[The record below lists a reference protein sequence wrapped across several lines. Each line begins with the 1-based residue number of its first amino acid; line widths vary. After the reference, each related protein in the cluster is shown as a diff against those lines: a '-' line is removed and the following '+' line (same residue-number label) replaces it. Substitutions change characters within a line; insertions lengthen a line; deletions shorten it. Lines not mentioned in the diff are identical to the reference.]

1 MHKSHLCS
9 LLFVLCSL
17 FSNAQTDSI
26 FAIKFAEQ
34 QLTDSTAQ
42 QRFDFHYYEGERL
55 KHHSEY
61 KKAMREFQKCLE
73 IDSTNAAAWFEL
85 SKMQQFSTQ
94 YTNSYESLR
103 KAVKFDP
110 KNAYYQ
116 EVLAAYYIQNKEIN
130 SAISIYENLA
140 KKNKGKV
147 SYLYALLNLYSKKEQ
162 NSKMLET
169 INKIEVLTGIS
180 EAVTMSKVEIFY
192 KTKKHKK
199 AIAEIKKLCAKYPA
213 ETRYESVL
221 GEYYMTIGDTV
232 RGLQTFQN
240 VLKKRK
246 NDGYALI
253 KLFEYYQ
260 QKGETAKAEDC
271 FNRAL
276 QDKSVDISEKL
287 ELFTPYITKLLS
299 ENNTKQADALF
310 AELLKNYENE
320 SDVYALYAAYLIDL
334 KEFAK
339 AEENLLTA
347 ISLYPENEQ
356 NWLDLAAI
364 YAHNDST
371 EKLFKHADEAEKIF
385 SENTIWAYYKVV
397 TLLQMKKGDDAIVL
411 IDNYLQKFSAD
422 EEKPFQAL
430 LFSFKADELMQ
441 QKKHKEA
448 FDAYEKSLQLDPNNI
463 GVMNNYAYFLAECGL
478 ELRKAENMSVKTIKL
493 EPQNATYLDT
503 YAWILFKQNDFR
515 TAKFYIERALLYDK
529 NSEEI
534 IEHYGDILFAS
545 GDTENA
551 VIQWIKSQEMGNKSE
566 ILQKKIDEKKYFP
579 SEDRCE

>member
-1 MHKSHLCS
+1 MKYKLIV
-9 LLFVLCSL
+9 LILFAVNFVIS
-17 FSNAQTDSI
+17 AQTDSI
-26 FAIKFAEQ
+26 FAKKIAEQ

-55 KHHSEY
+55 KNHSNFLE
-61 KKAMREFQKCLE
+61 AVREFQKCLE

-85 SKMQQFSTQ
+85 SKMQQKSNQF
-94 YTNSYESLR
+94 TNSYESLH

-116 EVLAAYYIQNKEIN
+116 EVLAAYYVKNKDIN
-130 SAISIYENLA
+130 AAISIYENLA

-162 NSKMLET
+162 TGKMLET

-180 EAVTMSKVEIFY
+180 EPITMSKVEIFY

-221 GEYYMTIGDTV
+221 GGYYMTIGDTI
-232 RGLQTFQN
+232 RGLQTFEN
-240 VLKKRK
+240 ILKKRK

-253 KLFEYYQ
+253 NLFEYYQ
-260 QKGETAKAEDC
+260 QKGDTAKAEDC

-287 ELFTPYITKLLS
+287 EQFTPYITKLLQDK
-299 ENNTKQADALF
+299 NTKQADALF

-334 KEFAK
+334 EEFEK

-356 NWLDLAAI
+356 NWLDLASI
-364 YAHNDST
+364 YAHNDSI

-385 SENTIWAYYKVV
+385 SENTTWAYYKVV
-397 TLLQMKKGDDAIVL
+397 TLLQMKKGNDAIEL
-411 IDNYLQKFSAD
+411 INNYLQKFSDD
-422 EEKPFQAL
+422 EKTFKSL
-430 LFSFKADELMQ
+430 LLTFKADELME
-441 QKKHKEA
+441 QKKHNEA
-448 FDAYEKSLQLDPNNI
+448 FEAYEKSLQFDPNNI
-463 GVMNNYAYFLAECGL
+463 GAMNNYAYYLAVCGL
-478 ELRKAENMSVKTIKL
+478 ELRKAENMSGKTIQL

-515 TAKFYIERALLYDK
+515 TAKFWIERAILYDK
-529 NSEEI
+529 NSEVLM
-534 IEHYGDILFAS
+534 EHYGDILFAL

-551 VIQWIKSQEMGNKSE
+551 VNQWIKSQEAGNKSE
-566 ILQKKIDEKKYFP
+566 LLQKKIDEKKYFP
-579 SEDRCE
+579 EAEGCK